1 MFSSQKR
8 ERPEWCGKWM
18 QSKKLAIF
26 ILEKIRFEQ
35 LPYVRRNRITL
46 LLLMGKLILRNE
58 SFWFHINVLSEDF

>member
-1 MFSSQKR
+1 MFSSQK
-8 ERPEWCGKWM
+8 GKGLSGVVSGM

-46 LLLMGKLILRNE
+46 LLFMGKLILRNE
-58 SFWFHINVLSEDF
+58 SFWFHINALSEDF